1 MRLYQFLVWLFR
13 GISRLLGVKIS
24 GRENIPAEGAVVVI
38 ANHRCWVD
46 IILMALAAHPRRV
59 HFMAKSEYGNIKLLN
74 WLIYHLGSFTVERGE
89 SDIKAIKT
97 ALGYLKQGEVV
108 GIFPEGTRNRTDE
121 PLLPFKEGA
130 FMIAARGKAQ
140 VVPMAFFDAKRY
152 LKFGK
157 PNPQVLVGEAMDLD
171 GFVNEKGRPDALA
184 ASNEAKHRLE
194 KMLQIKQEL

>member
-38 ANHRCWVD
+38 ANHRCWID
-46 IILMALAAHPRRV
+46 IILMALAAAPRRV

-157 PNPQVLVGEAMDLD
+157 PNPQVLVGEAMDLE